1 MTGYNSNL
9 VTKGGS
15 EMNKY
20 IKKFG
25 LYGLV
30 ILLVASIGLLAVSC
44 TTGASLTTTNTTTN
58 ASLTSISVTPSNPS
72 SIAVGS
78 TQQFTATATY
88 SDGST
93 ADISSQVSWSSDS
106 PNASVSTGGLAT
118 AVAAGTA
125 NITAAMSG
133 VTSSAVVMT
142 ITVPQEVPTTITVS
156 PATSASIAVGSTQ
169 QFIATASY
177 PDNPDG
183 DISGAVTWTSDTPS
197 VATIAPLGLATGV
210 AVGTANITAT
220 LAGVTSAPVTLT
232 VTSAAALVSIAVT
245 PELAPNVLVGGT
257 QQYTA
262 TGTYSDNSTAD
273 ITSQVAWTTDTPSVL
288 TISSSGLATG
298 VDVGG
303 PVVINA
309 TLSGIT
315 SPDVSLTVSPPPML
329 GTITL
334 SPSSPASLKVGSTQQ
349 FTATGNYLDGSTA
362 DITSQ
367 VTWASDAVGV
377 ATVSSSGL
385 VTVLGP
391 GSANISA
398 SLSGVNSAMVS
409 VTIIPGP
416 ALSSITVT
424 PTSPVSLAAITSQQ
438 FTATG
443 MYADGITADITNNAT
458 WMSSNVNVVIF
469 TDPGVLT
476 VAGTG
481 NATITASLAGVTSPA
496 VAVTVPTLTSI
507 VLTPALSVNIAV
519 GPSLQFVASGLYS
532 DLTTIDISSMV
543 TWTSSDTTIATVSPS
558 GLVAA
563 VASGTCVITASMNGV
578 TSPGTTVTVN

>member
-1 MTGYNSNL
+1 
-9 VTKGGS
+9 
-15 EMNKY
+15 MNKY
-20 IKKFG
+20 IKKSG

-30 ILLVASIGLLAVSC
+30 ILLVVSIGLLAVSC

-58 ASLTSISVTPSNPS
+58 ASLTSISVTPTGPLSL
-72 SIAVGS
+72 VLGS
-78 TQQFTATATY
+78 TQQFNAMGTY

-93 ADISSQVSWSSDS
+93 TDITSQVNWTSDS
-106 PNASVSTGGLAT
+106 DSMSVSASGLAT
-118 AVAAGTA
+118 AVADGTA
-125 NITAAMSG
+125 NIIASMSG
-133 VTSSAVVMT
+133 ITSPAVELT
-142 ITVPQEVPTTITVS
+142 ITVPPEVPTAITVS
-156 PATSASIAVGSTQ
+156 PATPVSIAVGSTQ
-169 QFIATASY
+169 QFIATGSY

-183 DISGAVTWTSDTPS
+183 DISGVVGWISDTPS
-197 VATIAPLGLATGV
+197 VATIGPLGLVTALS
-210 AVGTANITAT
+210 VGTTNITAS
-220 LAGVTSAPVTLT
+220 LSGVTSAPVALT
-232 VTSAAALVSIAVT
+232 VTSPAALVSIAVT
-245 PELAPNVLVGGT
+245 PELAPNILVGGT

-262 TGTYSDNSTAD
+262 TGTYSDNSNAD

-288 TISSSGLATG
+288 TISPSGLATG

-329 GTITL
+329 GTIIV
-334 SPSSPASLKVGSTQQ
+334 SPASPANLKVGSTQQ

-367 VTWASDAVGV
+367 VTWASDAVEV

-385 VTVLGP
+385 AVGVSP

-398 SLSGVNSAMVS
+398 SLSGVNSTMVS
-409 VTIIPGP
+409 LTIIPGL
-416 ALSSITVT
+416 ALSSIAVT
-424 PTSPVSLAAITSQQ
+424 PASPVSLAAVTSQQ

-443 MYADGITADITNNAT
+443 MYADGTTADITSNAT

-496 VAVTVPTLTSI
+496 VVVTVPTLSSI
-507 VLTPALSVNIAV
+507 VLEPPLTVDIAV
-519 GPSLQFVASGLYS
+519 GSSLQFVASGLYS
-532 DLTTIDISSMV
+532 DLSTIDISSMV
-543 TWTSSDTTIATVSPS
+543 TWTSSDTTIATVSAS
-558 GLVAA
+558 GLVTA

-578 TSPGTTVTVN
+578 TSLGTTVTAN